1 MTAALLQIESSTQ
14 LLADE
19 VEAWLKARTETA
31 APATPSPASPVAAPE
46 SGIDIAALVAA
57 GLAEVERSE
66 RATAAAQLAVR
77 PSLMDR
83 ITRRHLRP
91 AEQAS
96 VHIRRAAA
104 ALATGGWCRG
114 QLRSTSGAHCILGAL
129 LAAPANADTITR
141 SHLHIR
147 AAMADPAPY
156 AQPPAAYMERLEQSA
171 RREGI
176 DPAAVRRQLDIAVH
190 NNIAAPTVG
199 AVLEL
204 LERAAALAERSGD

>member
-19 VEAWLKARTETA
+19 VEAWLKARTEAA
-31 APATPSPASPVAAPE
+31 APASSSPASPVAVPQ
-46 SGIDIAALVAA
+46 SGSDIAALVAV

-66 RATAAAQLAVR
+66 RATAAAQLAAR

-83 ITRRHLRP
+83 LTRRHLRP

-104 ALATGGWCRG
+104 VLATGGWCRG
-114 QLRSTSGAHCILGAL
+114 ELRSTSGAHCILGAL
-129 LAAPANADTITR
+129 LAVPAGADTTTR
-141 SHLHIR
+141 SHIHIR
-147 AAMADPAPY
+147 AAMADLAY
-156 AQPPAAYMERLEQSA
+156 AQPSEAYIERLEQDA
-171 RREGI
+171 RRQGL
-176 DPAAVRRQLDIAVH
+176 DAAAVRRAHDIAVH
-190 NNIAAPTVG
+190 NNVAAPTVG

-204 LERAAALAERSGD
+204 LATAAVIAERCGD